1 MFGASK
7 LCVISTIFDDCGRL
21 YLSAIFLE
29 LFLLFGF
36 DDREDFVDLTPPRFA
51 AFLGVSV
58 VLLLD
63 TNDMSFSFISS
74 ISSSNSSS
82 SSSSEKP
89 SLAAATLSSWKFRD
103 FDASMMWL

>member
-1 MFGASK
+1 MLGASK
-7 LCVISTIFDDCGRL
+7 LCVTSTIFDDCGRL
-21 YLSAIFLE
+21 YLSAFFIE

-58 VLLLD
+58 VLLLLD

-103 FDASMMWL
+103 FDASMI